1 MANGDQMIPD
11 FPSKWIATDQIDGV
25 LEYIKAIDWSQRW
38 LIALMVVHVL
48 LFLVIILNR
57 NRTNLL
63 VAVFALLLISVY
75 FSEKLNALAAEN
87 WKFFASEQ
95 YFDSPGLFI
104 SVVFSTPML
113 FNCLIIIVIW
123 LWDSSKMMSVVTKHR
138 RKRYQRAQQAA
149 QRDRKSESDSVKE
162 EKKDK

>member
-1 MANGDQMIPD
+1 MANGDQMRPD

-25 LEYIKAIDWSQRW
+25 LEYLKAIDWSQRW
-38 LIALMVVHVL
+38 LIALMAIHVL
-48 LFLVIILNR
+48 ILLVIIINR
-57 NRTNLL
+57 HRTNIL

-75 FSEKLNALAAEN
+75 FSEKLNALAAAN
-87 WKFFASEQ
+87 WNLFANEQ

-123 LWDSSKMMSVVTKHR
+123 LWDSSKMMSVVTKQR
-138 RKRYQRAQQAA
+138 RKRYQRSQQA
-149 QRDRKSESDSVKE
+149 QDKRESENGPVSEK
-162 EKKDK
+162 KKDK